1 MAFKIIFVV
10 PDLKV
15 GGVTSIVKNIS
26 EGIANY
32 GYEVTVITLFNKK
45 DLDLDKNV
53 KIISLNINYNLI
65 SWLFG
70 LYNYLKIIKDI
81 KPNVVHSHTMYSHFL
96 TCIGAYFF
104 KAYKLI
110 CSEHGTYMG
119 ELKFY
124 KRMNLF
130 RLLNTQ
136 ADLITN
142 VSQASCNSY
151 VEKGIV
157 PETKIRTVYNGINL
171 NHYQFCEVDRISYR
185 KSLNIM
191 PKEKVIGFVGR
202 LSKEKNLDNL
212 IKSATLLEGSF
223 KLLIIGTGDEED
235 RLKKEVDKLKMAEKI
250 LFLGEVKDPRPYY
263 SVFDVL
269 VLSSNTE
276 GLPTVILEAI
286 ATKCIVVSTDCGGV
300 REIFLKGYPYLAKVN
315 DSKQLSMKL
324 NDVLALSR
332 SENLLICDTNMIRL
346 QKKFSYKSMLSK
358 WWSIYHEL

>member
-53 KIISLNINYNLI
+53 KIISLNVNYNLI

-157 PETKIRTVYNGINL
+157 PETKIRTVYNL

-315 DSKQLSMKL
+315 NSYD
-324 NDVLALSR
+324 
-332 SENLLICDTNMIRL
+332 LLKKIQAILLLDQSVTEILKDECYCEMV
-346 QKKFSYKSMLSK
+346 KKFSQDEMVNT
-358 WWSIYHEL
+358 WMTIYA

>member
-1 MAFKIIFVV
+1 MPFKIIFVV

-53 KIISLNINYNLI
+53 KIISLNVNYNLI

-81 KPNVVHSHTMYSHFL
+81 KPNIVHSHTMYSHFL

-315 DSKQLSMKL
+315 NSYD
-324 NDVLALSR
+324 
-332 SENLLICDTNMIRL
+332 LLKKIQAILLLDQSVTEILKDECYCEMV
-346 QKKFSYKSMLSK
+346 KKFSQDEMVNT
-358 WWSIYHEL
+358 WMTIYA